1 MINFLIT
8 LEKIIFYLINP
19 FLWLWLEV
27 MNRSENQIL
36 DKEKSDIKE
45 KERKTY
51 EKETGTKW
59 DPVDNMNMFD
69 YLYYFL
75 FPLGFIIL
83 FLSFIFKFYY
93 NLILIPVLEKNNLT
107 DEQEIQLKK
116 IKKRL
121 ILK

>member
-1 MINFLIT
+1 
-8 LEKIIFYLINP
+8 
-19 FLWLWLEV
+19 V